1 MSLKHIWTLLSLAL
15 SAGGAM
21 AEDGDAMNGKV
32 VFERH
37 CAACHGLEATGHGP
51 MVTVLTLPPADLT
64 KLSAKD
70 GGAFPLVRVVKRID
84 GRDPLVSHGSPMPVY
99 GDFFEGQ
106 DVMIKSQ
113 SGQPI
118 ATSQPV
124 ADLVAYLQSLQMEQE

>member
-1 MSLKHIWTLLSLAL
+1 MSLKHIWMLLSLAFF
-15 SAGGAM
+15 AGGAM

-106 DVMIKSQ
+106 DVMSKSQ

>member
-1 MSLKHIWTLLSLAL
+1 MSLKHIWTLLSLAFI
-15 SAGGAM
+15 AGGAM

-64 KLSAKD
+64 KLSAKND
-70 GGAFPLVRVVKRID
+70 GAFPLIRVVKRID

-106 DVMIKSQ
+106 DVMIKGQ

-124 ADLVAYLQSLQMEQE
+124 ADLVAYIQSLQMEQD